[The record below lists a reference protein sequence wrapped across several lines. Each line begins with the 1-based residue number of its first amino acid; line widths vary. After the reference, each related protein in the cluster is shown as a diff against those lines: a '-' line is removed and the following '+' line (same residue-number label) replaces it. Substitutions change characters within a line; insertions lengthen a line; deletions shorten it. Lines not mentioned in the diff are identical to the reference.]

1 MDGSPN
7 RNQVWPARRERARG
21 EEPDPVSGATALL
34 LQWFEGRERDVP
46 GRNESDPYRV
56 WVAEVMAQQTRIS
69 TVIPYYESFLTRFP
83 DVPTLAEAPLD
94 DVLKRWEGLGYY
106 GRARNLHR
114 AAREVQTRY
123 AGQLPE
129 DPDVLRSLPG
139 IGPYTAGAISSI
151 AFGRAEPAVD
161 GNVRR
166 VLSRLYD
173 LDSATPARLEALMRD
188 LIAAGPGGTAGRL
201 NQAVMDLGSSTCTP
215 RSPGCDECPVAG
227 MCVALRNGTIDLRPR
242 RRERRTLPHQDIG
255 AALVWRGRQILIA
268 RRSESGLLG
277 GLWEFP
283 GGKVEAGETPAQ
295 AARREVLEELGVEAA
310 IVGEADTVKHA
321 YSHFRITLHLYHARW
336 LAGGPSPGRIGAES
350 PRWVLPVELER
361 YAFPA
366 ANQAIVRRLV
376 SGEERTPGSRDPA

>member
-1 MDGSPN
+1 
-7 RNQVWPARRERARG
+7 
-21 EEPDPVSGATALL
+21 VSGATALL
-34 LQWFEGRERDVP
+34 LRWFEGRERDVP
-46 GRNESDPYRV
+46 GRKESDPYRV
-56 WVAEVMAQQTRIS
+56 WVAEVMAQQTRIA
-69 TVIPYYESFLTRFP
+69 TVIPYFESFLARFP
-83 DVPTLAEAPLD
+83 DVVTLAEAPLD

-114 AAREVQTRY
+114 AAREVQARY
-123 AGQLPE
+123 GGRLPE
-129 DPDVLRSLPG
+129 DPDALRSLPG

-173 LDSATPARLEALMRD
+173 LDSVTPARLEALVRD

-201 NQAVMDLGSSTCTP
+201 NQALMDLGSSICTP
-215 RSPGCDECPVAG
+215 RSPGCDQCPVAG
-227 MCVALRNGTIDLRPR
+227 LCVALRNGTIDLRPR
-242 RRERRTLPHQDIG
+242 RMERRTLPHQDIG
-255 AALVWRGRQILIA
+255 AALVWRDRRILIA
-268 RRSESGLLG
+268 RRPEQGLLG

-295 AARREVLEELGVEAA
+295 AARREVREELGVEAE
-310 IVGEADTVKHA
+310 VVRKADTVEHA

-336 LAGGPSPGRIGAES
+336 LAGGPSVDRTAAES
-350 PRWVLPVELER
+350 PRWALPDELGR